1 MSGDFVHLHTHS
13 EYSLLDGLG
22 RVKDLVAEAKRL
34 GHPALAITDHGAM
47 HGAVE
52 FFRAAKKAEIKP
64 IIGLEAYQTVWGRPM
79 GGRDGQFDKENYHL
93 LMLAR
98 NMTGYRNLL
107 KISSNSHTN
116 GFYYKPRI
124 DHDFLEKHAEGLIAT
139 TGCLGA
145 EVPQLLEQGKE
156 KEAYERLGWYVDL
169 FGKENF
175 YIEIQEHSIPELV
188 RVNKILV
195 PWADKF
201 GLQLLVTNDI
211 HYVKEEDGGPHDV
224 LLCVQTSAHFK
235 DEKRMR
241 LSDASYFMKSRK
253 QLEATFRP
261 LIDLPA
267 SAYDNSVRI
276 AEMCEVDLEDKEYH
290 LPDMPIPEGF
300 TYSSY
305 LRHLTVTGLAERY
318 GERSLNEDV
327 QARMEKELRIIDE
340 MGFAIYFLIVA
351 DLCDFARSRNIWW
364 NVRGSGAGSIVAYCI
379 GITGLDPLKNNLIFE
394 RFLNPG
400 RVTMPDFDLDYPDDQ
415 REELIRY
422 TVEKYGSDQ
431 VAQIVTFGRM
441 KARAAIRDVG
451 RVKDIPLHQV
461 DRIAKL
467 IPGIPGKPVTIQD
480 VLTEG
485 NEFYNAELVDLYKK
499 EKWVQELLDT
509 SMQLEGVARHSGI
522 HAAAVIVADREL
534 SHYTPLMRGS
544 KSSITATVTQ
554 YEFPILESI
563 GLLKV
568 DFLGLSTLSVMR
580 EAGRLIRERHGIEY
594 KLDNMP
600 FEGEPARR
608 AFDLLSSGE
617 VSGVFQVESQGM
629 RRVLTEMRPT
639 MFEHIIATISLYRP
653 GPIEYIPNFIRR
665 MHGEEEV
672 EFRHP
677 ELEPILGETYGI
689 CVSGDALI
697 TDARSGRRYRLDEIG
712 DLDDFRVQGVDDQLR
727 PAVGR
732 VTHWIDS
739 GHKPV
744 FEVTL
749 RSGATV
755 KVTADHRLLTEA
767 GWLPLKD
774 LAVGDVIATLPDAP
788 LFWDEIVTIEPAGM
802 EHVYDLTVEGLH
814 NFVANNIIVHNC
826 VYQEQII
833 QILSGLAG
841 YTPGEADLVRRA
853 ISKKKAS
860 EIDRHKNI
868 FVEGCAARGIPKD
881 AATDIYADIEFF
893 ARYGFNKCLPGDTE
907 IVDPAS
913 GRMVRIEDLYTGAA
927 QLDSVVTCEI
937 DDLTLRAGPVAQVM
951 DNGIKPVFRLTT
963 ASGRQI
969 EATANHPF
977 YTFDG
982 WRLLEEIAPDDL
994 IAVPR
999 MLPVEGNTEWPDH
1012 EVIALGHLLA
1022 EGNLCHP
1029 HSVYF
1034 YSQDP
1039 AQVDDYVAAANAF
1052 DNVACSQN
1060 MHKETWSVYAKRAD
1074 RSRPPGIV
1082 TWAKDLDIWGKTAH
1096 TKEIP
1101 ATAFELTNRQIGLLL
1116 SRMWEGDGHLN
1127 EMGRSLFYATASQ
1140 RMARQMQHLF
1150 LRLGILSRLRTVE
1163 FPYKDGRT
1171 GYQLFVTGNANFAAF
1186 AEKVAVHFVSP
1197 ERRAMLG
1204 RLVLDTDPIAG
1215 TKDIVPLGV
1224 KETVRAAKAQAG
1236 VTWTQLNA
1244 ETGVAQRE
1252 FYPVGNGAKSGYHR
1266 NTIERLADYFAD
1278 TDHGPDLRRYADND
1292 IYWDRVVEITPV
1304 GEKQT
1309 YDLEV
1314 PGTHNFI
1321 ANDILVHN
1329 SHAADYAVIT
1339 VQTAFLKA
1347 TYPVEYMAALLLI
1360 ERDKTEKVVN
1370 FISECRRMGIQVL
1383 PPDVNYSGLD
1393 FEIQEVPAD
1402 SPVGA
1407 AKKDPSIAFNFPVA
1421 EGSAIRYG
1429 MAAVKNVGAGPV
1441 QVIIDARN
1449 EGGPFRSLEEFCD
1462 RTDLRAVGKRALECL
1477 FKVGAFD
1484 RFGKRSQLL
1493 DVMEEM
1499 IARSAGIHIARDSGQ
1514 LSMFDLMGGADT
1526 VVSAPI
1532 KLPDIEEAKPRERL
1546 AWEREL
1552 VGVFV
1557 TSHPLEEVA
1566 ANWQKV
1572 VTCSCAEL
1580 DEMYN
1585 DRTVVMA
1592 GMINSLRTITTKKG
1606 DAMAFVQLEDLQGQC
1621 EVVVFPRTYAEY
1633 RDLLVP
1639 DNIILVKGKAQSREG
1654 RTTVLADSIQ
1664 NFITHSSAAGDDEPP
1679 ARQRPLL
1686 DVPTFNGVADL
1697 VGLGDGL
1704 DYDGLIDLVG
1714 DEGEIEDGDG
1724 GVTMIE
1730 KRDGDRVN
1738 VNGGGDNPSAPQTT
1752 PPDLLY
1758 RGTSMEPVWDDND
1771 DFGNVPAW
1779 ELFEQASSVKPGS
1792 KPASPASQPMPPQSH
1807 RPPVKPA
1814 LQPSAT
1820 PKAPAAPLSE
1830 PKAAAPKVSPKGT
1843 GERPEDRKTDDKKQ
1857 DDSKNGGRTLNITFH
1872 RSGNLDRDKFRLKE
1886 IYERVRDPRG
1896 KDHFSILVDTQ
1907 GQRHLL
1913 QFPNDPCT
1921 ISDRLTTE
1929 LEKHFKLEV
1938 NVE

>member
-156 KEAYERLGWYVDL
+156 KEAYDRLGWYVDL

-175 YIEIQEHSIPELV
+175 FIEIQEHSIPELV

-253 QLEATFRP
+253 QLEETFRP
-261 LIDLPA
+261 YIDLPA
-267 SAYDNSVRI
+267 SAYDNSLRI

-318 GERSLNEDV
+318 GERALNEDV

-485 NEFYNAELVDLYKK
+485 NEFYNAELVDLFKK
-499 EKWVQELLDT
+499 EKWVQDLLET

-544 KSSITATVTQ
+544 KSSVTATVTQ

-653 GPIEYIPNFIRR
+653 GPIEYIPQFIRR
-665 MHGEEEV
+665 MHGEESV
-672 EFRHP
+672 EFKHKA
-677 ELEPILGETYGI
+677 LEPILGETF
-689 CVSGDALI
+689 A
-697 TDARSGRRYRLDEIG
+697 
-712 DLDDFRVQGVDDQLR
+712 
-727 PAVGR
+727 
-732 VTHWIDS
+732 
-739 GHKPV
+739 
-744 FEVTL
+744 
-749 RSGATV
+749 
-755 KVTADHRLLTEA
+755 
-767 GWLPLKD
+767 
-774 LAVGDVIATLPDAP
+774 
-788 LFWDEIVTIEPAGM
+788 
-802 EHVYDLTVEGLH
+802 
-814 NFVANNIIVHNC
+814 II

-833 QILSGLAG
+833 QILSELAG

-907 IVDPAS
+907 IVDPAT

-1830 PKAAAPKVSPKGT
+1830 PKAAAPKVPPKGT

-1857 DDSKNGGRTLNITFH
+1857 DDSKNGGRTLHITFH